1 MYKESAYQ
9 KLTHTNSASME
20 FNAEEQSII
29 LSGNWS
35 WRSINENELKL
46 AYSKINNK
54 FKKININGSKINYL
68 DTSGIYFIDKIIKYL
83 KSNQIEVSKLILS
96 NDGQKLYDRF
106 IDKLNEPIKNTQEQE
121 QSGILINIG
130 HSVVDMG
137 KDVIGIISF
146 FGQFCINCLLL
157 IKSPRSLSTQ
167 EIIKT
172 INNAG
177 AKGLWIA
184 ILLSFMLGMTLA
196 YEMSPQFR
204 SYGANIYAVNFL
216 GISLLKE
223 VSPLMTAIIIAGRT
237 GSAIAAEIGT
247 MKTQE
252 EIDAIQT
259 MGISPIIR
267 LVLPKVF
274 GTMIITPLITA
285 IADVASLLGGAI
297 VVNYTLDLNYS
308 FFLERLQNNVSIYN
322 YTDGIYKSLAFGFII
337 SLIGCYCGFNV
348 KGNANSIGEYTTKSV
363 VLGIF
368 SIVCIDAIFAIIFEI
383 LKI

>member
-20 FNAEEQSII
+20 FNADEQSII

-83 KSNQIEVSKLILS
+83 KSKQIEVSKLILS

-130 HSVVDMG
+130 HNVVDIW

-184 ILLSFMLGMTLA
+184 IL
-196 YEMSPQFR
+196 
-204 SYGANIYAVNFL
+204 
-216 GISLLKE
+216 
-223 VSPLMTAIIIAGRT
+223 
-237 GSAIAAEIGT
+237 
-247 MKTQE
+247 
-252 EIDAIQT
+252 
-259 MGISPIIR
+259 
-267 LVLPKVF
+267 
-274 GTMIITPLITA
+274 
-285 IADVASLLGGAI
+285 
-297 VVNYTLDLNYS
+297 
-308 FFLERLQNNVSIYN
+308 
-322 YTDGIYKSLAFGFII
+322 
-337 SLIGCYCGFNV
+337 
-348 KGNANSIGEYTTKSV
+348 
-363 VLGIF
+363 
-368 SIVCIDAIFAIIFEI
+368 
-383 LKI
+383 

>member
-1 MYKESAYQ
+1 MYKESSYQ
-9 KLTHTNSASME
+9 KFITSNSAFIE
-20 FNAEEQSII
+20 FNAEEKSII

-35 WRSINENELKL
+35 WRSINENHIKL
-46 AYSKINNK
+46 IYSQINST
-54 FKKININGSKINYL
+54 FKNININGSKINYL
-68 DTSGIYFIDKIIKYL
+68 DTSGIYFINKIIKYL
-83 KSNQIEVSKLILS
+83 KSQQIEISKIIL
-96 NDGQKLYDRF
+96 NNERQKLYDRF
-106 IDKLNEPIKNTQEQE
+106 IDKLNEPNKNIEEQK
-121 QSGILINIG
+121 QSGILVNIG
-130 HSVVDMG
+130 HNVIDIW
-137 KDVIGIISF
+137 KDIIGIISF
-146 FGQFCINCLLL
+146 FGQFCINCFLL

-167 EIIKT
+167 EVITT

-247 MKTQE
+247 MKMQE

-285 IADVASLLGGAI
+285 IADIASLTGGAI

-308 FFLERLQNNVSIYN
+308 LFLERLQNNVSIYN

-368 SIVCIDAIFAIIFEI
+368 LIVCTDAIFAIIFEI